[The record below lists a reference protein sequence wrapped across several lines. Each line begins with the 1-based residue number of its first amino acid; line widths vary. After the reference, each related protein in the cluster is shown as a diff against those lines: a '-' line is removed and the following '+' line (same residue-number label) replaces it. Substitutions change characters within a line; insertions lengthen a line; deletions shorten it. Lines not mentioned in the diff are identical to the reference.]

1 MTYSYDN
8 QNYNPAAPVLPITVH
23 IPGDI
28 TREVKTVALVDTG
41 ADITCLPKALINAL
55 KAEPGSRY
63 DVFGINGIFIR
74 STESYFLEFE
84 IAGTKK
90 FIEVIAVSDD
100 PILGRNLINEFTL
113 KLHGPSQKLDI
124 TLGLE

>member
-1 MTYSYDN
+1 MIYSYDN

-63 DVFGINGIFIR
+63 DVFGINGIFIS

-90 FIEVIAVSDD
+90 LIEVIAVSDD
-100 PILGRNLINEFTL
+100 PILGRNLVNEFIL
-113 KLHGPSQKLDI
+113 KLHGPGQKLDV
-124 TLGLE
+124 TSSLE